1 MKGDADQM
9 ATKIFMHVREGYQ
22 LLLTNFW
29 SRAMRRG
36 AVTDR
41 RRIDLWNDDPRLQ
54 EALLAVRMAAAF
66 VGESY
71 EDAAAR
77 IEAEA
82 ARFRAFIKT
91 QPPIGKISLTV
102 KRLEPD
108 ASDHEVYQVRNPAEG
123 DAAVSYTFERSDKT
137 VLEFMAHDE
146 SNNPIFPIVRTYSNW
161 SGKRKFDLGRGRSFN
176 LSMSI
181 EDCPEL
187 VRVEA
192 GFTTSHEKE
201 ATCGRDV
208 PVGGLAFAAGAAR
221 SGGGDKGNVISW
233 PYGRLGML
241 SLAIVCLSCALL
253 AGQVGRY
260 AETIPPRERE
270 PRVPPPTA
278 TDEFPHPAVRF
289 TEFRPRRQGHVELL
303 LKAST
308 ADAPPRLRGF
318 NHARLLTAGG
328 ERASARGSSG
338 VDLEKVADVVTNRV
352 EVSDVLCRQI
362 DSPCQQLLA
371 SIRSTL
377 SGALNYAMSHALTA
391 AAMNLGG
398 QSPDAL
404 MVAFEDADDAGRMR
418 VTLVAGNR
426 FLIIKE
432 GGCCGKGDDGF
443 DFAPHSHV
451 TLSRQVAAD
460 LRRLSDLIDSGAAGD
475 EINSQKGGKTIQ
487 GE

>member
-1 MKGDADQM
+1 M
-9 ATKIFMHVREGYQ
+9 ATKIFAHVREGYQ

-41 RRIDLWNDDPRLQ
+41 RRIDLWKDDPRLQ

-71 EDAAAR
+71 EVAAAR

-82 ARFRAFIKT
+82 ARFSAFIKT
-91 QPPIGKISLTV
+91 PTPIGKISLTV

-108 ASDHEVYQVRNPAEG
+108 ASDNEVYQVRNPAEG
-123 DAAVSYTFERSDKT
+123 DAAVSYTFERSDKI
-137 VLEFMAHDE
+137 VLEFMAHDQ
-146 SNNPIFPIVRTYSNW
+146 SDNPIFPIVRTYSNW
-161 SGKRKFDLGRGRSFN
+161 SGKRKFDLGRGRTFN
-176 LSMSI
+176 LSMSVG
-181 EDCPEL
+181 DCPEL

-201 ATCGRDV
+201 TTYGRDV
-208 PVGGLAFAAGAAR
+208 PVGGLALAAGAAR
-221 SGGGDKGNVISW
+221 GSGGDKGNVISW

-241 SLAIVCLSCALL
+241 SLAIGCLACALL
-253 AGQVGRY
+253 TGQVGRL
-260 AETIPPRERE
+260 AETIPPREQE
-270 PRVPPPTA
+270 PRVPPHA
-278 TDEFPHPAVRF
+278 AADEFPFPALRI
-289 TEFRPRRQGHVELL
+289 TEFRPQRQGHVELL
-303 LKAST
+303 WKARA
-308 ADAPPRLRGF
+308 ADAPRRLRGF
-318 NHARLLTAGG
+318 RARLLTAGG
-328 ERASARGSSG
+328 ERASERDNGGA
-338 VDLEKVADVVTNRV
+338 DLEKTADAVTNRV
-352 EVSDVLCRQI
+352 EVSDVLCRQVE
-362 DSPCQQLLA
+362 SPCQQLLA
-371 SIRSTL
+371 SIRNTL
-377 SGALNYAMSHALTA
+377 SGALNFAMSHALPA
-391 AAMNLGG
+391 AATALGG

-404 MVAFEDADDAGRMR
+404 MVAFEGADDAGRMR

-443 DFAPHSHV
+443 DFAPHSHA

-460 LRRLSDLIDSGAAGD
+460 LRRLSDLIAAEAAGN
-475 EINSQKGGKTIQ
+475 ETNSQKEGKSVQ